1 MKALFAAATL
11 AGLLATTSPALAAD
25 PSPSPKPMPIRGV
38 TVDVQQNRENN
49 LDGASHIEAPPFMS
63 APRQMRMAPAPA
75 AMEAAPAPAKARA
88 KAGAPG
94 PSPSPSPS
102 PKIR

>member
-1 MKALFAAATL
+1 MKALFAAAAL

-38 TVDVQQNRENN
+38 TVDVQQNRSNN

-63 APRQMRMAPAPA
+63 APRQMRMAAPA
-75 AMEAAPAPAKARA
+75 AMEAAPAPVAKPRA

-102 PKIR
+102 PRR

>member
-63 APRQMRMAPAPA
+63 APRQMRMAPA
-75 AMEAAPAPAKARA
+75 MEAAPAPAAKPRA
-88 KAGAPG
+88 KAGAPA

-102 PKIR
+102 PKTR